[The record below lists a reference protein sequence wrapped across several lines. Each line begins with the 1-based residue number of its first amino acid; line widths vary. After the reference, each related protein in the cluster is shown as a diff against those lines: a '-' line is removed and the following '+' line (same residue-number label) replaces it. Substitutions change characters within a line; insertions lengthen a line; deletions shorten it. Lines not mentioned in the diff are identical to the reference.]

1 MRRFLNADGLEA
13 VALVLILLVV
23 AGTAGWASFSH
34 VHDWTMRHVPDGTP
48 DAFGWANAVLSDLV
62 PVACLLDIRRRRR
75 RQEPIGYPV
84 FLMLA
89 FACFSLAAQ
98 LAVADASPSGWLLS
112 ALPALAFM
120 ALTKLVFSGSSA
132 PAPAPAPAPIK
143 APAPAPA
150 REPVDVEPV
159 DVPTAPA
166 PVLTPSTPSPVPV
179 PAPAVAPVRSAL
191 ISSVV
196 QTPRNGQVF
205 ASEVTR

>member
-13 VALVLILLVV
+13 VALVLILLIV
-23 AGTAGWASFSH
+23 AATAGWASFSH
-34 VHDWTMRHVPDGTP
+34 VHDWTMRHVPPGTP

-75 RQEPIGYPV
+75 HRQPISYPV

-89 FACFSLAAQ
+89 FASFSLAAQ

-120 ALTKLVFSGSSA
+120 ALTKLVFTGTPA
-132 PAPAPAPAPIK
+132 PARPTPAPAPAPV
-143 APAPAPA
+143 
-150 REPVDVEPV
+150 RERVDADPV

-166 PVLTPSTPSPVPV
+166 PVFTPPTPV
-179 PAPAVAPVRSAL
+179 PAPAAAVAPVRSAL
-191 ISSVV
+191 VSSVV
-196 QTPRNGQVF
+196 QAPRNGHIV
-205 ASEVTR
+205 SEVTR

>member
-13 VALVLILLVV
+13 VALVLILLIV
-23 AGTAGWASFSH
+23 AATAGWASFSH
-34 VHDWTMRHVPDGTP
+34 VHDWTMRHVPPGTP

-75 RQEPIGYPV
+75 HRQPISYPV

-89 FACFSLAAQ
+89 FASFSLAAQ

-120 ALTKLVFSGSSA
+120 ALTKLVFTGTPTLTSVKPT
-132 PAPAPAPAPIK
+132 PAPAPV
-143 APAPAPA
+143 
-150 REPVDVEPV
+150 REPVDAEPV

-166 PVLTPSTPSPVPV
+166 PVFTP
-179 PAPAVAPVRSAL
+179 PAPAPVPVRSAL
-191 ISSVV
+191 VSSVV
-196 QTPRNGQVF
+196 QAPRNGHIV
-205 ASEVTR
+205 SEVTR

>member
-1 MRRFLNADGLEA
+1 MSATRLNTSRLEA
-13 VALVLILLVV
+13 VALVLILLIV

-75 RQEPIGYPV
+75 HRDPIGYPV

-89 FACFSLAAQ
+89 FAAFSLAAQ

-120 ALTKLVFSGSSA
+120 ALTKLVFTGTPTPTPTAAPTPSRPTA
-132 PAPAPAPAPIK
+132 APTPAPV
-143 APAPAPA
+143 
-150 REPVDVEPV
+150 REPVDAEPV
-159 DVPTAPA
+159 DVPAAPT
-166 PVLTPSTPSPVPV
+166 PVFTPPTP
-179 PAPAVAPVRSAL
+179 APVRSAL
-191 ISSVV
+191 VSSVV
-196 QTPRNGQVF
+196 QAPRNGHIV
-205 ASEVTR
+205 SEVTR

>member
-13 VALVLILLVV
+13 VALVLILLIV
-23 AGTAGWASFSH
+23 AATAGWASFSH
-34 VHDWTMRHVPDGTP
+34 VHDWTMRHVPPGTP

-75 RQEPIGYPV
+75 HRQPIGYPV

-89 FACFSLAAQ
+89 FASFSLAAQ

-120 ALTKLVFSGSSA
+120 ALTKLVFTGTPA
-132 PAPAPAPAPIK
+132 PARPTPAPAPAPV
-143 APAPAPA
+143 
-150 REPVDVEPV
+150 RESVDAEPV

-166 PVLTPSTPSPVPV
+166 PVFTPPTPV
-179 PAPAVAPVRSAL
+179 PAPAAAVAPVRSAL
-191 ISSVV
+191 VSSVV
-196 QTPRNGQVF
+196 QAPRNGHIV
-205 ASEVTR
+205 SEVTR

>member
-13 VALVLILLVV
+13 VALVLILIVV

-75 RQEPIGYPV
+75 HRQPIGYPV

-120 ALTKLVFSGSSA
+120 ALTKLVFTGTPTPTA
-132 PAPAPAPAPIK
+132 
-143 APAPAPA
+143 APAPA
-150 REPVDVEPV
+150 RPAPAPVRESVDAEPV
-159 DVPTAPA
+159 DVPAAAAPVFPPPA
-166 PVLTPSTPSPVPV
+166 P
-179 PAPAVAPVRSAL
+179 APVRSAL
-191 ISSVV
+191 VSSVV
-196 QTPRNGQVF
+196 QAPRNGHIV
-205 ASEVTR
+205 SEVTR

>member
-13 VALVLILLVV
+13 VALVLILLIV
-23 AGTAGWASFSH
+23 AATAGWASFSH
-34 VHDWTMRHVPDGTP
+34 VHDWTMRHVPPGTP

-75 RQEPIGYPV
+75 HRQPIGYPV

-89 FACFSLAAQ
+89 FASFSLAAQ

-120 ALTKLVFSGSSA
+120 ALTKLVFTGTPTPAPAAVKPTPA
-132 PAPAPAPAPIK
+132 PAPAPAPAPV
-143 APAPAPA
+143 
-150 REPVDVEPV
+150 RERVDAEPV

-166 PVLTPSTPSPVPV
+166 PVFTP
-179 PAPAVAPVRSAL
+179 PAPAPAPVRSAL
-191 ISSVV
+191 VSSVV
-196 QTPRNGQVF
+196 QAPRNGHIV
-205 ASEVTR
+205 SEVTR

>member
-13 VALVLILLVV
+13 VALVLILLIV
-23 AGTAGWASFSH
+23 AATAGWASFSH
-34 VHDWTMRHVPDGTP
+34 VHDWTMRHVPPGTP

-75 RQEPIGYPV
+75 HRQPISYPV

-89 FACFSLAAQ
+89 FASFSLAAQ

-120 ALTKLVFSGSSA
+120 ALTKLVFTGTPT
-132 PAPAPAPAPIK
+132 PAPARPTP

-150 REPVDVEPV
+150 RERVDADPV
-159 DVPTAPA
+159 DVPTVPA
-166 PVLTPSTPSPVPV
+166 PVFTPPT
-179 PAPAVAPVRSAL
+179 PAPAAVPVRSAL
-191 ISSVV
+191 VSSVV
-196 QTPRNGQVF
+196 QAPRNGHIV
-205 ASEVTR
+205 SEVTR

>member
-1 MRRFLNADGLEA
+1 MRRLVKADHIET

-75 RQEPIGYPV
+75 RGEPIGYPV

-89 FACFSLAAQ
+89 FASFSLAAQ

-112 ALPALAFM
+112 ALPAVAFM
-120 ALTKLVFSGSSA
+120 ALTKLVFTGSTA
-132 PAPAPAPAPIK
+132 PAEPIPAA
-143 APAPAPA
+143 
-150 REPVDVEPV
+150 EPVDLEPA
-159 DVPTAPA
+159 DLPTTPA
-166 PVLTPSTPSPVPV
+166 PVLAPPT
-179 PAPAVAPVRSAL
+179 PAPAAAVAPVRSAL

>member
-1 MRRFLNADGLEA
+1 MRRYLTTDGLEA

-75 RQEPIGYPV
+75 HRHPTGYPV

-89 FACFSLAAQ
+89 FAAFSLAAQ

-120 ALTKLVFSGSSA
+120 ALTKLVFTGTPT
-132 PAPAPAPAPIK
+132 PAPAPARPTP

-150 REPVDVEPV
+150 REAVDAEPV
-159 DVPTAPA
+159 NIPTTPA
-166 PVLTPSTPSPVPV
+166 PTFAP
-179 PAPAVAPVRSAL
+179 PAPSSAAAVGQVRSAL
-191 ISSVV
+191 VSSVV
-196 QTPRNGQVF
+196 QAPRNGHIV
-205 ASEVTR
+205 SEVTR

>member
-1 MRRFLNADGLEA
+1 MRRFLNPDRLEA
-13 VALVLILLVV
+13 VALVLILLIV
-23 AGTAGWASFSH
+23 AATAGWASFSH

-75 RQEPIGYPV
+75 HRQPIGYPV

-89 FACFSLAAQ
+89 FASFSLAAQ

-120 ALTKLVFSGSSA
+120 ALTKLVFTGTPTPA
-132 PAPAPAPAPIK
+132 PAAVKPTPAPAPV
-143 APAPAPA
+143 
-150 REPVDVEPV
+150 REPVDAEPVDAEPV

-166 PVLTPSTPSPVPV
+166 PVFTPPP
-179 PAPAVAPVRSAL
+179 PAPAPAAAVAPVRSAL
-191 ISSVV
+191 VSSVV
-196 QTPRNGQVF
+196 QAPRNGHIV
-205 ASEVTR
+205 SEVTR

>member
-13 VALVLILLVV
+13 VALVLILLIV

-34 VHDWTMRHVPDGTP
+34 VHDWTMRHVPPGTP

-75 RQEPIGYPV
+75 HRQPIGYPV

-89 FACFSLAAQ
+89 FASFSLAAQ

-120 ALTKLVFSGSSA
+120 ALTKLVFTG
-132 PAPAPAPAPIK
+132 P
-143 APAPAPA
+143 PAPAPA
-150 REPVDVEPV
+150 RPTPAPTPAPVPVREPVDAEP
-159 DVPTAPA
+159 VPTAPA
-166 PVLTPSTPSPVPV
+166 PVFTPPTPT
-179 PAPAVAPVRSAL
+179 PVRSAL
-191 ISSVV
+191 VSSVV
-196 QTPRNGQVF
+196 QAPRNGHIV
-205 ASEVTR
+205 SEVTR

>member
-1 MRRFLNADGLEA
+1 MRRFLNPDRLEA
-13 VALVLILLVV
+13 VALVLILLIV
-23 AGTAGWASFSH
+23 AATAGWASFSH
-34 VHDWTMRHVPDGTP
+34 VHDWTMRHVPPGTP

-75 RQEPIGYPV
+75 HRQPISYPV

-89 FACFSLAAQ
+89 FASFSLAAQ

-120 ALTKLVFSGSSA
+120 ALTKLVFTGTPTPA
-132 PAPAPAPAPIK
+132 PAAVTPAPTPAPAPV
-143 APAPAPA
+143 
-150 REPVDVEPV
+150 REPVDAESV

-166 PVLTPSTPSPVPV
+166 PVFTPPT
-179 PAPAVAPVRSAL
+179 PAPAPAAAGAPVRSAL
-191 ISSVV
+191 VSSVV
-196 QTPRNGQVF
+196 QTPRNGHI

>member
-1 MRRFLNADGLEA
+1 MRRYLTTDGLEA

-75 RQEPIGYPV
+75 RRDPIGYPV

-89 FACFSLAAQ
+89 FAAFSLAAQ

-120 ALTKLVFSGSSA
+120 ALTKLVFTGTPT
-132 PAPAPAPAPIK
+132 PAPTRPAPT
-143 APAPAPA
+143 PAPRPAPV
-150 REPVDVEPV
+150 REPVDADPV
-159 DVPTAPA
+159 NVPTTPA
-166 PVLTPSTPSPVPV
+166 PTFTAPPPSS
-179 PAPAVAPVRSAL
+179 AAVGPVRSAL
-191 ISSVV
+191 VSSVV
-196 QTPRNGQVF
+196 QTPRNGHIV
-205 ASEVTR
+205 SEVTR

>member
-1 MRRFLNADGLEA
+1 MGGPEVSATRLNTSRLEA
-13 VALVLILLVV
+13 LALVLILLIV

-75 RQEPIGYPV
+75 HRDPIGYPV

-89 FACFSLAAQ
+89 FAAFSLAAQ

-120 ALTKLVFSGSSA
+120 ALTKLVFTGTPTPA
-132 PAPAPAPAPIK
+132 TAPARPTPAPAPG
-143 APAPAPA
+143 
-150 REPVDVEPV
+150 REPVDAEPI
-159 DVPTAPA
+159 DVPAAAA
-166 PVLTPSTPSPVPV
+166 PVFTPPTP
-179 PAPAVAPVRSAL
+179 APVRSAL
-191 ISSVV
+191 VSSVV
-196 QTPRNGQVF
+196 QAPRNGHIV
-205 ASEVTR
+205 SEVTR

>member
-13 VALVLILLVV
+13 VALVLILLIV

-34 VHDWTMRHVPDGTP
+34 VHDWTMRHVPPGTP

-75 RQEPIGYPV
+75 HRQPIGYPV

-89 FACFSLAAQ
+89 FASFSLAAQ

-120 ALTKLVFSGSSA
+120 ALTKLVFTGTPT
-132 PAPAPAPAPIK
+132 PAPAPVKPT
-143 APAPAPA
+143 PAPAPV
-150 REPVDVEPV
+150 REPVDAEPV
-159 DVPTAPA
+159 DVPNAPA
-166 PVLTPSTPSPVPV
+166 PVFTP
-179 PAPAVAPVRSAL
+179 PAPAAAVAPVRSAL
-191 ISSVV
+191 VSSVV
-196 QTPRNGQVF
+196 QAPRNGHIV
-205 ASEVTR
+205 SEVTR

>member
-1 MRRFLNADGLEA
+1 MSATRLSTSRLEA

-75 RQEPIGYPV
+75 HRHPIGYPV

-89 FACFSLAAQ
+89 FAAFSLAAQ

-120 ALTKLVFSGSSA
+120 ALTKLVFTGTPTPA
-132 PAPAPAPAPIK
+132 PARPTPTPAPAP
-143 APAPAPA
+143 
-150 REPVDVEPV
+150 EPVDAEPV
-159 DVPTAPA
+159 NVPTAPA
-166 PVLTPSTPSPVPV
+166 PVFTPP
-179 PAPAVAPVRSAL
+179 APVRSAL
-191 ISSVV
+191 VSSVV
-196 QTPRNGQVF
+196 QAPRNGHIV
-205 ASEVTR
+205 SEVTR

>member
-13 VALVLILLVV
+13 VALVLILLIV

-34 VHDWTMRHVPDGTP
+34 VHDWTMRHVPPGTP

-75 RQEPIGYPV
+75 HRQPISYPV

-89 FACFSLAAQ
+89 FASFSLAAQ

-120 ALTKLVFSGSSA
+120 ALTKLVFTGTPAPARPTPAPARERVDADPVDVPTVPAPVFTPPPSA
-132 PAPAPAPAPIK
+132 PAPAPAP
-143 APAPAPA
+143 
-150 REPVDVEPV
+150 
-159 DVPTAPA
+159 
-166 PVLTPSTPSPVPV
+166 
-179 PAPAVAPVRSAL
+179 VRSAL
-191 ISSVV
+191 VSSVV
-196 QTPRNGQVF
+196 QAPRNGHIV
-205 ASEVTR
+205 SEVTR

>member
-1 MRRFLNADGLEA
+1 MTATRPNPDRLEA

-34 VHDWTMRHVPDGTP
+34 VHDWTMRHVPPGTP

-75 RQEPIGYPV
+75 HRQPIGYPV

-89 FACFSLAAQ
+89 FASFSLAAQ

-120 ALTKLVFSGSSA
+120 ALTKLVFTGTPTPT
-132 PAPAPAPAPIK
+132 PAPVKPTPAPV
-143 APAPAPA
+143 
-150 REPVDVEPV
+150 REPVDAEPV
-159 DVPTAPA
+159 NVPTAPA
-166 PVLTPSTPSPVPV
+166 PVFTPPT
-179 PAPAVAPVRSAL
+179 PAPAPVPVRSAL
-191 ISSVV
+191 VSSVV
-196 QTPRNGQVF
+196 QAPRNGHIV
-205 ASEVTR
+205 SEVTR

>member
-13 VALVLILLVV
+13 VALVLILLIV

-34 VHDWTMRHVPDGTP
+34 VHDWTMRHVPPGTP

-75 RQEPIGYPV
+75 HRQPISYPV

-89 FACFSLAAQ
+89 FASFSLAAQ

-120 ALTKLVFSGSSA
+120 ALTKLVFTGTPA
-132 PAPAPAPAPIK
+132 PARPAPAPV
-143 APAPAPA
+143 
-150 REPVDVEPV
+150 RERVDADPV

-166 PVLTPSTPSPVPV
+166 PVFTPPT
-179 PAPAVAPVRSAL
+179 PAPAAVPVRSAL
-191 ISSVV
+191 VSSVV
-196 QTPRNGQVF
+196 QAPRNGHIV
-205 ASEVTR
+205 SEVTR

>member
-13 VALVLILLVV
+13 VALVLILLIV

-34 VHDWTMRHVPDGTP
+34 VHDWTMRHVPPGTP

-75 RQEPIGYPV
+75 HRQPISYPV

-89 FACFSLAAQ
+89 FASFSLAAQ

-120 ALTKLVFSGSSA
+120 ALTKLVFTGTPA
-132 PAPAPAPAPIK
+132 PARPAPAPAPV
-143 APAPAPA
+143 
-150 REPVDVEPV
+150 RERVDADPV

-166 PVLTPSTPSPVPV
+166 PVFTPPT
-179 PAPAVAPVRSAL
+179 PAPAAVPVWSAL
-191 ISSVV
+191 VSSVV
-196 QTPRNGQVF
+196 QAPRNGHIV
-205 ASEVTR
+205 SEVTR

>member
-13 VALVLILLVV
+13 VALVLILLIV

-34 VHDWTMRHVPDGTP
+34 VHDWTMRHVPPGTP

-75 RQEPIGYPV
+75 HRQPIGYPV

-89 FACFSLAAQ
+89 FASFSLAAQ

-120 ALTKLVFSGSSA
+120 ALTKLVFTGTPTPA
-132 PAPAPAPAPIK
+132 PARPTPAPAPV
-143 APAPAPA
+143 
-150 REPVDVEPV
+150 RESVDAEPV

-166 PVLTPSTPSPVPV
+166 PVFTPPT
-179 PAPAVAPVRSAL
+179 PAPAPAAAVAPVRSAL
-191 ISSVV
+191 VSSVV
-196 QTPRNGQVF
+196 QAPRNGHIV
-205 ASEVTR
+205 SEVTR